1 MTVTAPPRVRTKVQP
16 VITVGAGVFWRTVSA
31 GWWASR
37 GWHTARTRVLTAVD
51 DASRR

>member
-1 MTVTAPPRVRTKVQP
+1 MTENAPLVRTTVRP
-16 VITVGAGVFWRTVSA
+16 VALLGAGVFWRAVSA

>member
-1 MTVTAPPRVRTKVQP
+1 MADPAPHRVRTTVQP
-16 VITVGAGVFWRTVSA
+16 VLTVPAGVFWRAVSA

-37 GWHTARTRVLTAVD
+37 GWHVARTAVLTAVD